1 METSVSI
8 YNQLLDA
15 IKELNHDVSSYN
27 DDQVEKRLER
37 FYMTL
42 EKDDLFLLFSMG
54 KIKVFSAKTVE
65 THELSLSL
73 FGETLSLKHIFN
85 NQPDNVKNNLW
96 TLLFNM
102 YIQLEKHYNSHSD
115 RIQTLKDSIKKMRTG
130 GSTEEFKSELLKNMF
145 NKDVNSSTSSMLE
158 DIIGSFQDVVSNKG
172 NPFENIMGITEKIT
186 SKYGSMIENGDI
198 EIDKILGGM
207 TSVLGTSMS
216 GEKKEDEPVI
226 IDENFSTS
234 AVDIGKEEEEESKG
248 GFNLKNL
255 SKLMPLTNIMNRMG
269 SIQSNDDLLSIKQ
282 EMDSFMEKE
291 LKVDM
296 TQYKEQLGQF
306 EKQLQEMSLQGNLVE
321 DKDGDINITTDL
333 DNVD

>member
-15 IKELNHDVSSYN
+15 IKELKYDVSSYN
-27 DDQVEKRLER
+27 DDQIEKRLER

-42 EKDDLFLLFSMG
+42 QKDDLFLLFSMA

-65 THELSLSL
+65 THEFSLSL
-73 FGETLSLKHIFN
+73 FGEDLSLKHVFN
-85 NQPDNVKNNLW
+85 NQTDEVKNNLW

-102 YIQLEKHYNSHSD
+102 YIQLEKHYNTHPE
-115 RIQTLKDSIKKMRTG
+115 RVQTLKESIKKLRTG
-130 GSTEEFKSELLKNMF
+130 GTEEFKSELLKNMF
-145 NKDVNSSTSSMLE
+145 SKDVNGLTSNMLE
-158 DIIGSFQDVVSNKG
+158 DIIGSFQEVVSNKG

-207 TSVLGTSMS
+207 TNVLGTSIS
-216 GEKKEDEPVI
+216 GEKTEDEPVI

-234 AVDIGKEEEEESKG
+234 AVDIGKEEEESQG

-255 SKLMPLTNIMNRMG
+255 SKLMPLTNIMNKMG
-269 SIQSNDDLLSIKQ
+269 SIKSNDDLLSIKQ

-296 TQYKEQLGQF
+296 AQYKDQLGQF
-306 EKQLQEMSLQGNLVE
+306 EKQLQEMSLQDKQVE
-321 DKDGDINITTDL
+321 DINNDING
-333 DNVD
+333 VD

>member
-15 IKELNHDVSSYN
+15 IKELNNDVSSYN

-42 EKDDLFLLFSMG
+42 EKDDLFLLFSMS

-73 FGETLSLKHIFN
+73 FGEKLSLKHIFN
-85 NQPDNVKNNLW
+85 NQPDDVKDNLW

-102 YIQLEKHYNSHSD
+102 YIQLEKHYNSHPD
-115 RIQTLKDSIKKMRTG
+115 RIQVLKESIKKMRTG
-130 GSTEEFKSELLKNMF
+130 GSKDDLKTELLKSMF
-145 NKDVNSSTSSMLE
+145 NKDVNGSTSNMLE
-158 DIIGSFQDVVSNKG
+158 DIIGSFQDIVSNKG
-172 NPFENIMGITEKIT
+172 NPFDNIMGITEKIT

-207 TSVLGTSMS
+207 TNVLGSSMS
-216 GEKKEDEPVI
+216 GEKKDTEPVI

-234 AVDIGKEEEEESKG
+234 AVDIGKEDEESKG

-255 SKLMPLTNIMNRMG
+255 SKLMPLTNIMNKMG
-269 SIQSNDDLLSIKQ
+269 SIKSDEDLLSIKK

-296 TQYKEQLGQF
+296 TQYKDQLGQF
-306 EKQLQEMSLQGNLVE
+306 EKQLQEMSLQGKSIE
-321 DKDGDINITTDL
+321 DADGDINITTDL

>member
-1 METSVSI
+1 
-8 YNQLLDA
+8 
-15 IKELNHDVSSYN
+15 VSSYN
-27 DDQVEKRLER
+27 DNQVEKRLER

-42 EKDDLFLLFSMG
+42 EKDDLFLLFSMS
-54 KIKVFSAKTVE
+54 KIKVFSAKTIE

-73 FGETLSLKHIFN
+73 FGEKLSLKHIFN
-85 NQPDNVKNNLW
+85 NQPDEVKDNLW

-102 YIQLEKHYNSHSD
+102 YVQLEKHYNSHPD
-115 RIQTLKDSIKKMRTG
+115 RVQILKENIKKMRTG
-130 GSTEEFKSELLKNMF
+130 GSKEDFKTELLKNMF
-145 NKDVNSSTSSMLE
+145 NKDVNGSTSNMLE
-158 DIIGSFQDVVSNKG
+158 DIIGSFQNIISNKG
-172 NPFENIMGITEKIT
+172 NPFDNIMGITEKIT

-207 TSVLGTSMS
+207 TNVLGSSMS
-216 GEKKEDEPVI
+216 GEKKDTEPVI

-234 AVDIGKEEEEESKG
+234 AVDIGKEDEESKG

-255 SKLMPLTNIMNRMG
+255 SKLMPLTNIMNKMG
-269 SIQSNDDLLSIKQ
+269 SIQSDEDLLSIKK

-296 TQYKEQLGQF
+296 TQYKDQLGQF
-306 EKQLQEMSLQGNLVE
+306 EKQLQEMSLQGKSIE
-321 DKDGDINITTDL
+321 DADGDINITTDL

>member
-15 IKELNHDVSSYN
+15 IKELNHDVSSYKDN
-27 DDQVEKRLER
+27 QVEKRLER

-65 THELSLSL
+65 THEFSLSL
-73 FGETLSLKHIFN
+73 FGEKLSLKHIFN
-85 NQPDNVKNNLW
+85 NQPEDVKDNLW

-102 YIQLEKHYNSHSD
+102 YIQLERHYNSHPD
-115 RIQTLKDSIKKMRTG
+115 RIQALKDSIKKMRTG
-130 GSTEEFKSELLKNMF
+130 GTKEEFKAEVLKNMF
-145 NKDVNSSTSSMLE
+145 NKDVNPLTSNMLE

-207 TSVLGTSMS
+207 TNVLGSKIS
-216 GEKKEDEPVI
+216 GEKEDDEPVV

-234 AVDIGKEEEEESKG
+234 AVDLGNEDEESKG
-248 GFNLKNL
+248 GFNLKSL
-255 SKLMPLTNIMNRMG
+255 SKLMPLTNIMNKMG
-269 SIQSNDDLLSIKQ
+269 NIQSNEDLLSIKQ

-296 TQYKEQLGQF
+296 TQYKEQLGNF
-306 EKQLQEMSLQGNLVE
+306 EKQLQEMSLQGKTIE
-321 DKDGDINITTDL
+321 DAEGDINVSTNL
-333 DNVD
+333 DEVD

>member
-1 METSVSI
+1 METSISI

-15 IKELNHDVSSYN
+15 IKDLNQNVTPYN
-27 DDQVEKRLER
+27 TDIEKRLER

-42 EKDDLFLLFSMG
+42 EKDDLFLLFSMA

-65 THELSLSL
+65 THEFSLSL
-73 FGETLSLKHIFN
+73 FGESLSLKHIFN
-85 NQPDNVKNNLW
+85 NQPDDVKNNLW
-96 TLLFNM
+96 TLLFNL
-102 YIQLEKHYNSHSD
+102 YIQLEKHYKSHQD
-115 RIQTLKDSIKKMRTG
+115 RVQTLKDSIKRLKTG
-130 GSTEEFKSELLKNMF
+130 VSGNTDEFKSELLKNMF
-145 NKDVNSSTSSMLE
+145 NKDVNPLTSNMLE
-158 DIIGSFQDVVSNKG
+158 DIIGSFKEVVNNKG

-207 TSVLGTSMS
+207 TNVLGTSIS
-216 GEKKEDEPVI
+216 GETKEDEPVI

-234 AVDIGKEEEEESKG
+234 AVDVGKEEEESQG

-255 SKLMPLTNIMNRMG
+255 SKLMPLTNIMNKMG
-269 SIQSNDDLLSIKQ
+269 SIKSNDDLMSIKQ

-296 TQYKEQLGQF
+296 SQYKDQFGQF
-306 EKQLQEMSLQGNLVE
+306 EKQLQEMSLQDKNVE
-321 DKDGDINITTDL
+321 DANGNINTDITDL
-333 DNVD
+333 D

>member
-8 YNQLLDA
+8 YNQFVDA

-65 THELSLSL
+65 THEFSLSL
-73 FGETLSLKHIFN
+73 FGENLSLKHIFN
-85 NQPDNVKNNLW
+85 NQPDDVKDNLW
-96 TLLFNM
+96 TLLFNI
-102 YIQLEKHYNSHSD
+102 YIQLEKHYNSHPE
-115 RIQTLKDSIKKMRTG
+115 RVQILKESIKKLRNG
-130 GSTEEFKSELLKNMF
+130 GIGAKDEFKSELLKNMF
-145 NKDVNSSTSSMLE
+145 NKDVNPLTSNMLE

-207 TSVLGTSMS
+207 TNVLGTSIS
-216 GEKKEDEPVI
+216 GEKKDDEPVI

-234 AVDIGKEEEEESKG
+234 NIDIGKEEEESQG

-255 SKLMPLTNIMNRMG
+255 SKLMPLTNIMNKMG
-269 SIQSNDDLLSIKQ
+269 SVKSNEDLLSIKQ

-296 TQYKEQLGQF
+296 SQYKDQLGQF
-306 EKQLQEMSLQGNLVE
+306 EKQLQEMSFQGKTVE
-321 DKDGDINITTDL
+321 DTNNDIND
-333 DNVD
+333 VD

>member
-15 IKELNHDVSSYN
+15 LKELNHDVSSYN
-27 DDQVEKRLER
+27 DNQVEKRLER

-42 EKDDLFLLFSMG
+42 EKDDLFLLFSMS
-54 KIKVFSAKTVE
+54 KIKVFSAKTIE

-73 FGETLSLKHIFN
+73 FGEKLSLKHIFN
-85 NQPDNVKNNLW
+85 NQPDEVKDNLW

-102 YIQLEKHYNSHSD
+102 YVQLEKHYNSHPD
-115 RIQTLKDSIKKMRTG
+115 RVQILKENIKKMRTG
-130 GSTEEFKSELLKNMF
+130 GSKEDFKTELLKNMF
-145 NKDVNSSTSSMLE
+145 NKDVNGSTSNMLE
-158 DIIGSFQDVVSNKG
+158 DIIGSFQNIISNKG
-172 NPFENIMGITEKIT
+172 NPFDNIMGITEKIT

-207 TSVLGTSMS
+207 TNVLGSSMS
-216 GEKKEDEPVI
+216 GEKKDTEPVI

-234 AVDIGKEEEEESKG
+234 AVDIGKEDEESKG

-255 SKLMPLTNIMNRMG
+255 SKLMPLTNIMNKMG
-269 SIQSNDDLLSIKQ
+269 SIQSDEDLLSIKK

-296 TQYKEQLGQF
+296 TQYKDQLGQF
-306 EKQLQEMSLQGNLVE
+306 EKQLQEMSLQGKSIE
-321 DKDGDINITTDL
+321 DADGDINITTDL